1 MINSTKKLTN
11 FIKQVVVVP
20 IECKSWFAN
29 KYLNQYRFSSKF
41 NKNYIKQKVNIVI
54 YPANF
59 IPKYIAIY
67 SEQFI
72 YSDNS

>member
-1 MINSTKKLTN
+1 MINSTKESHY

-20 IECKSWFAN
+20 IACKSWFAN
-29 KYLNQYRFSSKF
+29 KYLTQHTISSKF
-41 NKNYIKQKVNIVI
+41 RKNYIKQKVNRVI
-54 YPANF
+54 YLENF
-59 IPKYIAIY
+59 IPKLVANF